1 MDFTWDPRKAAQN
14 AAKHGVAL
22 ADAAL
27 IFDGFVTT
35 VEDTRED
42 YGEQRFVSL
51 GLFGAQVFV
60 VVHVIEE
67 DNIHLISAR
76 KAEKYE
82 ARFYWQEYAKYE
94 G

>member
-1 MDFTWDPRKAAQN
+1 MDFTWDPRKATRN
-14 AAKHGVAL
+14 LAKHGVVL

-27 IFDGFVTT
+27 IFDGFIIT
-35 VEDTRED
+35 VEDVRED

-51 GLFGAQVFV
+51 GLFGDQVLV

-67 DNIHLISAR
+67 DTIRLISAR

-82 ARFYWQEYAKYE
+82 ARFYWQESAKHE

>member
-1 MDFTWDPRKAAQN
+1 MDFTWDSRKAAQN
-14 AAKHGVAL
+14 LVKHSVAL

-42 YGEQRFVSL
+42 YDEQRFVSM
-51 GLFGAQVFV
+51 GLFGAQVLV
-60 VVHVIEE
+60 VAHVIEE
-67 DNIHLISAR
+67 DSIHLISAR

>member
-1 MDFTWDPRKAAQN
+1 MDFTWDSRKAAQN
-14 AAKHGVAL
+14 VAKHGVVL

-42 YGEQRFVSL
+42 YGEQRFVSM
-51 GLFGAQVFV
+51 GLFGTQVLV

-67 DNIHLISAR
+67 DSIHLISAR

-94 G
+94 E

>member
-1 MDFTWDPRKAAQN
+1 MDFTWDPHKASQN
-14 AAKHGVAL
+14 LAKHGVAL
-22 ADAAL
+22 ADAVL

-35 VEDTRED
+35 VEDARED
-42 YGEQRFVSL
+42 YGEQRFISM
-51 GLFGAQVFV
+51 GLLGAQVLV

-67 DNIHLISAR
+67 DRLHLISAR